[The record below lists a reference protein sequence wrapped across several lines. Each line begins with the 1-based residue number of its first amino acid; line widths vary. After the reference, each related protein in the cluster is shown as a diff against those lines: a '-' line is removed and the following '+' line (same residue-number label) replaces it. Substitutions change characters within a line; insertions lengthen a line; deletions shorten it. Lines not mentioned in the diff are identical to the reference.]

1 MLTSN
6 KNRFPFT
13 DIGSGADSE
22 MQNDPY
28 EFNSISKTFCFLPF
42 SHLATHT
49 DGSAILCCVAKT
61 DSGLNL
67 NELSLREVWNSSYF
81 KSARLK
87 MLKGEP
93 VSACGHCYTEENNG
107 CRSHR
112 VTENRVWKDRFGRD
126 FMLDRL
132 HSVAGDGSLN
142 EDIVS
147 IDLRLGNTCN
157 LQCVM
162 CRPQDSS
169 RWTALAKRIAETAED
184 SSLRSEWAHKSKID
198 QARFEWFKDPTF
210 WDDLLSMLP
219 TMREII
225 VGGGEPMLLEE
236 HRRLIQ
242 ACVDSGAASHI
253 QIRYHTNGTLLDTS
267 LFPLWE
273 KFKLVEV
280 FVSLDSFGDKNSY
293 LRYPSN
299 WEAIAKNLQ
308 LLDRNSPDTVRSML
322 LASVHLLNM
331 FYLDDYAAWIRDQGF
346 KKVTHGF
353 NGYYHPG
360 VVHYPPY
367 LSIQNYPAHVKE
379 IITRKLLAFEESSTK
394 KSNKIQGLVNLMN
407 ESDQAHRLPQTRE
420 YIRRL
425 DAERGTRFDRVFP
438 ELNELLQFV

>member
-1 MLTSN
+1 MFTFD
-6 KNRFPFT
+6 RDQFPFREFGRNPT
-13 DIGSGADSE
+13 NEQIG
-22 MQNDPY
+22 DPY
-28 EFNSISKTFCFLPF
+28 ELNTLSSTFCVLPF

-67 NELSLREVWNSSYF
+67 NDRSLKEVWNSNYLR
-81 KSARLK
+81 SARLK
-87 MLKGEP
+87 MLRGEP
-93 VSACGHCYTEENNG
+93 VSACSHCYAEEKNG

-112 VTENRVWKDRFGRD
+112 ITENRVWKDRFGRD
-126 FMLDRL
+126 FMLDRIRKVE
-132 HSVAGDGSLN
+132 SDGTLG
-142 EDIVS
+142 EDIVA

-169 RWTALAKRIAETAED
+169 RWTALAKKLSANSED
-184 SSLRSEWAHKSKID
+184 PELRQEWTHKSKII
-198 QARFEWFKDPTF
+198 QERFEWYKDPEF
-210 WDDLLSMLP
+210 WMDLESMLP
-219 TMREII
+219 SMREII
-225 VGGGEPMLLEE
+225 VGGGEPMLLDE

-280 FVSLDSFGDKNSY
+280 FVSLDCYGEKNSY
-293 LRYPSN
+293 LRYPAN
-299 WEAIAKNLQ
+299 WEAI
-308 LLDRNSPDTVRSML
+308 DRNLKLIDQESPETVRSML
-322 LASVHLLNM
+322 LCSVHLLNM
-331 FYLDDYAAWIRDQGF
+331 FYLDKYSAWIRDQHF

-360 VVHYPPY
+360 VVHYPEY
-367 LSIQNYPAHVKE
+367 LSIQNYPAHVKD
-379 IITRKLLAFEESSTK
+379 IITRKLLSFEETSSK

-407 ESDQAHRLPQTRE
+407 EVDHSSRLSRTKE
-420 YIRRL
+420 YVRRL
-425 DAERGTRFDRVFP
+425 DAERGTHFDRVFP